1 MTWRFEIRHVSGYQY
16 VSPVRSSYNE
26 VRITPL
32 TTATQLTVESKVE
45 IQPATRSYRYW
56 DYWGALVDAFDI
68 HVPHT
73 ELVVTGT
80 SIVETSDLVPWTP
93 ETGWEELSE
102 PRCEDLVEYLMPSRY
117 VPLGPE
123 LTVVASALRAA
134 EGPAQTVAAVASWV
148 HSTMS
153 YQPGTTHVSTSAT
166 EALAHRRGVCQD
178 FVHVFLGLVR
188 TLGIPARYVSG
199 YLHPAVEPA
208 VGVPERGQSH
218 AWAEVWAGGWVPFD
232 PTNGETPGPRHV
244 VVAHGRDYGD
254 VAPLR
259 GIYSGGSAH
268 ALDVVVELTRLA

>member
-1 MTWRFEIRHVSGYQY
+1 MTWRLEIRHVSGYRY

-32 TTATQLTVESKVE
+32 TTPTQMTVESRVE

-68 HVPHT
+68 HVAHT

-80 SIVETSDLVPWTP
+80 SVVETQGSAPWPSD
-93 ETGWEELSE
+93 TGWHQLTDGQ
-102 PRCEDLVEYLMPSRY
+102 CEDLVEYLMPSRY
-117 VPLGPE
+117 VPLGPD
-123 LTVVASALRAA
+123 LGALASTLRHPG
-134 EGPAQTVAAVASWV
+134 GPGRTGAAVAAWV

-153 YQPGTTHVSTSAT
+153 YEPGSTQVSTSAT

-178 FVHVFLGLVR
+178 FVHVFLALVR

-199 YLHPAVEPA
+199 YLHPAAEPA
-208 VGVPERGQSH
+208 VGVLERGQSH
-218 AWAEVWAGGWVPFD
+218 AWAEVWDGSWIAFD
-232 PTNGETPGPRHV
+232 PTNLETPGLRHV